1 MGFLQKIK
9 IAFIGVSL
17 VFKSRNIHQI
27 ATCFKTE
34 ILNSMT
40 VANDPTDTKTWY
52 SNPYARNWSCDA
64 PAKEVARFHKSLPN
78 YSVTPLIELPTIAAE
93 LGVGRVF
100 IKDESARMNLS
111 AFKILGAAWAVAQ
124 ALTDGANPADIDD
137 VKTAIDTD
145 NKPTLV
151 AATDGNHG
159 RAVAHMAMRL
169 GLECTIV
176 IPDGVSEQAINNIA
190 GEGAEITIIDGNYDE
205 AVELAKEI
213 TSTLDNA
220 IHIQDMS
227 WPGYEQIPSWIIE
240 GYTTLCAETDDQL
253 RELGSGAADL
263 VAAPVGVGAFLHSV
277 LAHYRSQP
285 GRNPVVLSVEAIG
298 ASCVLQSLKNGEL
311 TSVDTVPTIMAGMN
325 CGTPSSDSWP
335 THQAGVDAAVALT
348 DDETRLDLKVLSDLG
363 VDSGPCG
370 AATLSGVRKALSTQE
385 RRSDLGIT
393 NDSVIVLF
401 STEGRAANPL
411 Q

>member
-1 MGFLQKIK
+1 
-9 IAFIGVSL
+9 
-17 VFKSRNIHQI
+17 
-27 ATCFKTE
+27 
-34 ILNSMT
+34 MT
-40 VANDPTDTKTWY
+40 LTREAGDYKTWY
-52 SNPYARNWSCDA
+52 SNPPARSWACAA
-64 PAKEVARFHKSLPN
+64 PAKEVARFHQSLPN
-78 YSVTPLIELPTIAAE
+78 YSVTPLIELPTIATQ
-93 LGVGRVF
+93 LGVGRIF

-111 AFKILGAAWAVAQ
+111 AFKILGASWAIAQ
-124 ALTDGANPADIDD
+124 ALTDGANPADIDE
-137 VKTAIDTD
+137 VKAAIDSD

-159 RAVAHMAMRL
+159 RAVAHMAKRL
-169 GLECTIV
+169 GLECAIV

-227 WPGYEQIPSWIIE
+227 WPGYVQIPNWIIE
-240 GYTTLCAETDDQL
+240 GYTTLCTETDEQL
-253 RELGSGAADL
+253 RELGSGPADL

-285 GRNPVVLSVEAIG
+285 GRKPVVLSVEAIG
-298 ASCVLQSLKNGEL
+298 AACLLQSLQNGEL

-348 DDETRLDLKVLSDLG
+348 DDETRLDLKVLADLE
-363 VDSGPCG
+363 VDAGPCG

-385 RRSDLGIT
+385 RRDELGIT
-393 NDSVIVLF
+393 KDSVIVLF
-401 STEGRAANPL
+401 STEGRSANPL

>member
-1 MGFLQKIK
+1 
-9 IAFIGVSL
+9 
-17 VFKSRNIHQI
+17 
-27 ATCFKTE
+27 
-34 ILNSMT
+34 MT
-40 VANDPTDTKTWY
+40 LTHDAGKNKTWY
-52 SNPYARNWSCDA
+52 SNPIARNWSCAA
-64 PAKEVARFHKSLPN
+64 PAKEVARFHQSLPN
-78 YSVTPLIELPTIAAE
+78 YSVTPLIELPTIAAQ
-93 LGVGRVF
+93 LGVGRIF

-124 ALTDGANPADIDD
+124 ALTDGANPADIDE
-137 VKTAIDTD
+137 VKAAIDSD

-159 RAVAHMAMRL
+159 RAVAHMAKRL
-169 GLECTIV
+169 GLECAIV

-227 WPGYEQIPSWIIE
+227 WPGYVQIPNWIIE
-240 GYTTLCAETDDQL
+240 GYTTLCAETDEQL
-253 RELGSGAADL
+253 RELGSGPADL

-285 GRNPVVLSVEAIG
+285 GRTPVVLSVEAIS
-298 ASCVLQSLKNGEL
+298 AACVLQSLQNGEL

-348 DDETRLDLKVLSDLG
+348 DDETRLDLKVLADLG
-363 VDSGPCG
+363 VDAGPCG

-385 RRSDLGIT
+385 RRDELGIT
-393 NDSVIVLF
+393 KDSVIVLF
-401 STEGRAANPL
+401 STEGRAANPM

>member
-1 MGFLQKIK
+1 MT
-9 IAFIGVSL
+9 IAPEAQAS
-17 VFKSRNIHQI
+17 
-27 ATCFKTE
+27 
-34 ILNSMT
+34 
-40 VANDPTDTKTWY
+40 TWY
-52 SNPYARNWSCDA
+52 SNPAARKWSCDA

-78 YSVTPLIELPTIAAE
+78 YSVTPLIELPTIATE
-93 LGVGRVF
+93 LGVGRLFV
-100 IKDESARMNLS
+100 KDESARMNLS
-111 AFKILGAAWAVAQ
+111 AFKILGASWAVAQ

-137 VKTAIDTD
+137 VKDAIDSE

-159 RAVAHMAMRL
+159 RAVAHMAKRL
-169 GLECTIV
+169 GLECAIV

-227 WPGYEQIPSWIIE
+227 WPGYEQIPNWIIE
-240 GYTTLCAETDDQL
+240 GYTTLCVETDEQL
-253 RELGSGAADL
+253 RELGSGPADL

-298 ASCVLQSLKNGEL
+298 AACVLQSLKNGEL

-335 THQAGVDAAVALT
+335 THQSGVDAAVALI
-348 DDETRLDLKVLSDLG
+348 DDETRLDLKVLADLG
-363 VDSGPCG
+363 VDAGPCG
-370 AATLSGVRKALSTQE
+370 AATLTGVRKALSTQS
-385 RRSDLGIT
+385 RRDELGIT
-393 NDSVIVLF
+393 KDSVIVLF

>member
-1 MGFLQKIK
+1 
-9 IAFIGVSL
+9 
-17 VFKSRNIHQI
+17 
-27 ATCFKTE
+27 
-34 ILNSMT
+34 MT
-40 VANDPTDTKTWY
+40 VRNDTADTKTWY
-52 SNPYARNWSCDA
+52 SNPTARNWSCDA
-64 PAKEVARFHKSLPN
+64 PAKEVARFHQSLPN
-78 YSVTPLIELPTIAAE
+78 YAVTPLIELPTIAAE

-137 VKTAIDTD
+137 VKSAIDTE

-159 RAVAHMAMRL
+159 RAVAHMAKRL
-169 GLECTIV
+169 GLECAIV

-240 GYTTLCAETDDQL
+240 GYTTLCAETDEQL
-253 RELGSGAADL
+253 RELGSGPADL

-298 ASCVLQSLKNGEL
+298 ASCVLQSLQNGEL

-325 CGTPSSDSWP
+325 CGTPSSDSWS

-348 DDETRLDLKVLSDLG
+348 DDETRLDLKVLADLG
-363 VDSGPCG
+363 VDAGPCG

-385 RRSDLGIT
+385 RRNDLGIT
-393 NDSVIVLF
+393 KNSVIVLF

>member
-1 MGFLQKIK
+1 
-9 IAFIGVSL
+9 
-17 VFKSRNIHQI
+17 
-27 ATCFKTE
+27 
-34 ILNSMT
+34 MT
-40 VANDPTDTKTWY
+40 VASEVEASDWY
-52 SNPYARNWSCDA
+52 SNPSARNWSCAA

-100 IKDESARMNLS
+100 VKDESARMNLA

-124 ALTDGANPADIDD
+124 ALTEGGNPSDIDE
-137 VKTAIDTD
+137 VKSAIDSE
-145 NKPTLV
+145 NRPTLV

-159 RAVAHMAMRL
+159 RAVAHMAKRL
-169 GLECTIV
+169 GLECAIV

-190 GEGAEITIIDGNYDE
+190 LEGAEITIIDGNYDE

-227 WPGYEQIPSWIIE
+227 WPGYEQIPNWIIE
-240 GYTTLCAETDDQL
+240 GYTTLCVETDEQL
-253 RELGSGAADL
+253 REIGSGPADL

-285 GRNPVVLSVEAIG
+285 KRNPVVLSVEAIG
-298 ASCVLQSLKNGEL
+298 AACVLKSLQNGEL
-311 TSVDTVPTIMAGMN
+311 TSVETVPTIMAGMN
-325 CGTPSSDSWP
+325 CGTPSSDSWL
-335 THQAGVDAAVALT
+335 THKSGVDAAVALT
-348 DDETRLDLKVLSDLG
+348 DDETRADLKLLADHG
-363 VDSGPCG
+363 VDAGPCG

-385 RRSDLGIT
+385 RRDQLGIT
-393 NDSVIVLF
+393 KDSVIVLF

>member
-1 MGFLQKIK
+1 
-9 IAFIGVSL
+9 
-17 VFKSRNIHQI
+17 
-27 ATCFKTE
+27 
-34 ILNSMT
+34 MT
-40 VANDPTDTKTWY
+40 VTYDSADSKTWY
-52 SNPYARNWSCDA
+52 SNPTARNWSCDA
-64 PAKEVARFHKSLPN
+64 PAKEVSRFHQSLPN
-78 YSVTPLIELPTIAAE
+78 YSVTPLIELPAIAAE

-100 IKDESARMNLS
+100 LKDESARMNLS

-137 VKTAIDTD
+137 VKAAIDAE

-159 RAVAHMAMRL
+159 RAVAHMAKRL
-169 GLECTIV
+169 GLECAIV

-220 IHIQDMS
+220 IHVQDMS
-227 WPGYEQIPSWIIE
+227 WPGYEQIPNWIIE
-240 GYTTLCAETDDQL
+240 GYTTLCSETDEQL
-253 RELGSGAADL
+253 REMGSGPADL

-277 LAHYRSQP
+277 LANYRSQA

-298 ASCVLQSLKNGEL
+298 ASCVLQSLQNCEL

-348 DDETRLDLKVLSDLG
+348 DDETRLDLKVLADLG
-363 VDSGPCG
+363 VDAGPCG
-370 AATLSGVRKALSTQE
+370 AATLSGVRKALSTKE
-385 RRSDLGIT
+385 RRDELGIT

>member
-1 MGFLQKIK
+1 
-9 IAFIGVSL
+9 
-17 VFKSRNIHQI
+17 
-27 ATCFKTE
+27 
-34 ILNSMT
+34 MT
-40 VANDPTDTKTWY
+40 LTQELADSNTWY
-52 SNPYARNWSCDA
+52 SNPTARNWTCA
-64 PAKEVARFHKSLPN
+64 PPAKEVVRFHKSLPS
-78 YSVTPLIELPTIAAE
+78 YSITPLIELPTIAFD

-100 IKDESARMNLS
+100 VKDESARMNLS

-137 VKTAIDTD
+137 VKAAIDSE

-159 RAVAHMAMRL
+159 RAVAHMAKRL
-169 GLECTIV
+169 GLECAIV
-176 IPDGVSEQAINNIA
+176 IPEGVSDQAINNIA
-190 GEGAEITIIDGNYDE
+190 GEGAEITIIDGDYDE

-227 WPGYEQIPSWIIE
+227 WSGYEQIPSWIIE
-240 GYTTLCAETDDQL
+240 GYTTLCAETDEQL
-253 RELGSGAADL
+253 REIGSGPADL
-263 VAAPVGVGAFLHSV
+263 VAAPVGVGSFLHSV

-298 ASCVLQSLKNGEL
+298 AACVLRSLQNGEL
-311 TSVDTVPTIMAGMN
+311 TSVETVPTIMAGMN

-335 THQAGVDAAVALT
+335 THHAGVDAAVALT
-348 DDETRLDLKVLSDLG
+348 DDETRWDLKVLADLG
-363 VDSGPCG
+363 VDAGPCG
-370 AATLSGVRKALSTQE
+370 AATLSGVRKALSTPE
-385 RRSDLGIT
+385 RRDELGIT
-393 NDSVIVLF
+393 KDSVIVLF

>member
-1 MGFLQKIK
+1 
-9 IAFIGVSL
+9 
-17 VFKSRNIHQI
+17 
-27 ATCFKTE
+27 
-34 ILNSMT
+34 MT
-40 VANDPTDTKTWY
+40 VASEVEASTWY
-52 SNPYARNWSCDA
+52 SNPAARNWSCAA

-100 IKDESARMNLS
+100 VKDESARMNLS

-124 ALTDGANPADIDD
+124 ALTEGGNPSDIDD
-137 VKTAIDTD
+137 VKAAIDSE

-159 RAVAHMAMRL
+159 RAVAHMAKRL
-169 GLECTIV
+169 GLDCAIV

-213 TSTLDNA
+213 TSTLDHA
-220 IHIQDMS
+220 LHIQDMS
-227 WPGYEQIPSWIIE
+227 WSGYEQIPNWIIE
-240 GYTTLCAETDDQL
+240 GYTTLCAETDEQL
-253 RELGSGAADL
+253 REIGSGPADL

-285 GRNPVVLSVEAIG
+285 SRNPVVLSVEAIG
-298 ASCVLQSLKNGEL
+298 AACVLKSLQNGEL
-311 TSVDTVPTIMAGMN
+311 TSMDTVPTIMAGMN
-325 CGTPSSDSWP
+325 CGTPSSDSWS
-335 THQAGVDAAVALT
+335 THKSGVDAAVALS
-348 DDETRLDLKVLSDLG
+348 DDETRLDLKVLADLG
-363 VDSGPCG
+363 IDAGPCG
-370 AATLSGVRKALSTQE
+370 AATLAGVRKALSTQE
-385 RRSDLGIT
+385 RRDDLGIT
-393 NDSVIVLF
+393 KNSVIVLF
-401 STEGRAANPL
+401 STEGRSANPL

>member
-1 MGFLQKIK
+1 MT
-9 IAFIGVSL
+9 IAPEADAS
-17 VFKSRNIHQI
+17 
-27 ATCFKTE
+27 
-34 ILNSMT
+34 
-40 VANDPTDTKTWY
+40 TWY
-52 SNPYARNWSCDA
+52 SNPAARNWSCDA

-137 VKTAIDTD
+137 VKAAIDTE

-159 RAVAHMAMRL
+159 RAVAHMAKRL
-169 GLECTIV
+169 GLECAIV
-176 IPDGVSEQAINNIA
+176 IPDGVSDQAINNIA

-213 TSTLDNA
+213 ASTLDKA

-227 WPGYEQIPSWIIE
+227 WPGYEQIPNWIIE
-240 GYTTLCAETDDQL
+240 GYTTLCVETDEQL
-253 RELGSGAADL
+253 RELGSGPADL

-277 LAHYRSQP
+277 LAHYRCQP

-298 ASCVLQSLKNGEL
+298 AACVLQSLKNGEL

-348 DDETRLDLKVLSDLG
+348 DDETRLDLKVLADFG
-363 VDSGPCG
+363 VDAGPCG
-370 AATLSGVRKALSTQE
+370 AATLSGVRKALSTKQ
-385 RRSDLGIT
+385 RRDDLGIT

>member
-1 MGFLQKIK
+1 
-9 IAFIGVSL
+9 
-17 VFKSRNIHQI
+17 
-27 ATCFKTE
+27 
-34 ILNSMT
+34 MT
-40 VANDPTDTKTWY
+40 LTRAADKNKTWY
-52 SNPYARNWSCDA
+52 SNPTARNWSCAA
-64 PAKEVARFHKSLPN
+64 PAKEVSRFHESLPN
-78 YSVTPLIELPTIAAE
+78 YSVTQLIELPTLATQ
-93 LGVGRVF
+93 LGVGRIF
-100 IKDESARMNLS
+100 LKDESARMNLA
-111 AFKILGAAWAVAQ
+111 AFKILGASWAVAQ
-124 ALTDGANPADIDD
+124 ALTDGANPADINE
-137 VKTAIDTD
+137 VKAAIDTK

-159 RAVAHMAMRL
+159 RAVAHMAKRL
-169 GLECTIV
+169 GLECAIV

-205 AVELAKEI
+205 AIELAKEI

-227 WPGYEQIPSWIIE
+227 WPGYEQIPNWIID
-240 GYTTLCAETDDQL
+240 GYTTLCAETDEQL
-253 RELGSGAADL
+253 RKLGSGPADL

-277 LAHYRSQP
+277 LAHYRSQL

-298 ASCVLQSLKNGEL
+298 AACLLQSLQNGEL

-325 CGTPSSDSWP
+325 CGTSSSDSWL

-348 DDETRLDLKVLSDLG
+348 DDETRLDLKVLADLG
-363 VDSGPCG
+363 VDAGPCG
-370 AATLSGVRKALSTQE
+370 AATLSGVRKSLSTQE
-385 RRSDLGIT
+385 RRDELGIT
-393 NDSVIVLF
+393 QDSVIVLF